1 MGYAF
6 FVLKKL
12 FRRNAVIYVPI
23 AVNVA
28 VAVILVYVFFT
39 LAFNFSSATDSL
51 YADNLAFYTVNIYSY
66 EGMTAERAAEYAD
79 TEGAESCRVAYAD
92 TVYAEGL
99 GGSVIPA
106 TYCSGD
112 LALLGGE
119 AFAAGGMPES
129 GDEAAVTCSL
139 VYFLGMEPDEAVGL
153 EFTLAE
159 GGESRTCTVAGVLGE
174 AECSGLNAA
183 LYSDVLVPGGGDTV
197 ACVTLRF
204 TRDAD
209 ISAAIAGL
217 DEEGADYMSDY
228 RTLDTMRAVYDIISA
243 VMFACGGVLGLLFA
257 LGARA
262 AVEYTYK
269 ENILL
274 WSLMKTF
281 GGRNSD
287 CFLISLLLTALPVL
301 AGAAAGIGLGALLL
315 AGLSSAQFALWGV
328 PFSVVS
334 AFSAPAVGITAG
346 AGVCVTLL
354 LALMNGYSY
363 GRLDVSAA
371 LRYSE

>member
-1 MGYAF
+1 MDYAF

-51 YADNLAFYTVNIYSY
+51 YADNLAFYTVNIYSD

-129 GDEAAVTCSL
+129 W
-139 VYFLGMEPDEAVGL
+139 DEAVGL

-159 GGESRTCTVAGVLGE
+159 GGESRACTVAGVLGE

-287 CFLISLLLTALPVL
+287 CFLISLLLT
-301 AGAAAGIGLGALLL
+301 
-315 AGLSSAQFALWGV
+315 GLSSAQFALWGV